1 MSSTVTFSRSRMLTS
16 ICWWRRGISAPA
28 SATTVRSS
36 SRLRDS
42 RSAPDGDSR
51 NARSTPFAIQLT
63 AITSGWKTTSSQA
76 RMCAAG
82 NATRSGC
89 SAASVFGATSAN
101 IRMTRVRRPVAR
113 AMPASPS
120 RRNASTVASEDA
132 AMFTK
137 LFPRRI
143 RPMSRSGR
151 SRSWLARRAPR
162 CPARARWRSRY
173 RFRAIMPVSEPEKQA
188 ERMMR
193 TTRAAIRMP
202 GGTSLKRGGSLA

>member
-1 MSSTVTFSRSRMLTS
+1 
-16 ICWWRRGISAPA
+16 
-28 SATTVRSS
+28 
-36 SRLRDS
+36 
-42 RSAPDGDSR
+42 
-51 NARSTPFAIQLT
+51 
-63 AITSGWKTTSSQA
+63 
-76 RMCAAG
+76 MCAAG

-89 SAASVFGATSAN
+89 NAAKVFGATSAN
-101 IRMTRVRRPVAR
+101 IRITRVRRPAAR

-143 RPMSRSGR
+143 RPISLSGR
-151 SRSWLARRAPR
+151 SRSRLARRAPI

-173 RFRAIMPVSEPEKQA
+173 RFRAIIPVSEPEKHA

-193 TTRAAIRMP
+193 TTRAPISTP
-202 GGTSLKRGGSLA
+202 SGTSLKRGGPSRSADRHYGGADPVLSRGAARAGRQEEYQRRSSSTSRIQRLPKYASTSTANPPRHHRTAVCPRQP